1 MQYAIEGSGET
12 TILYLRHHLAFADRR
27 AFLEAI
33 PQFLP
38 AGTARLVIDLHDL
51 RFLDSAG
58 LGMLLSLK
66 DVADRQSVSIVLRGP
81 TGGVRQLLKLAK
93 FETVFTVEDTA

>member
-1 MQYAIEGSGET
+1 MQYAIEGRGDT
-12 TILYLRHHLAFADRR
+12 TVLYLRHHLAFADRR
-27 AFLEAI
+27 AFLESI
-33 PQFLP
+33 PEFLP
-38 AGTARLVIDLHDL
+38 AGTARLVIELRDL

-66 DVADRQSVSIVLRGP
+66 EAADKQAVAIVLRNP

-93 FETVFTVEDTA
+93 FEAVFAIEDVA